1 MKKGFTLVELLAV
14 IVLLGILAAITYP
27 IVGDIISRA
36 NEQAY
41 SDNVDTIRRA
51 ASDWVL
57 SNSRLLPKNENES
70 IIVYLGELK
79 LNSDLD
85 KNIKNP
91 KTGNLLSNNTSV
103 VITKIGQ
110 KYNFEV
116 NIVDVDTT
124 ENDNAPL
131 IVIEGDIIDYVEV
144 NQDGIDYNIPS
155 VLKVMTSNG
164 SIITGGHISTQILQD
179 DEEVSSVDTSKLG
192 TYRIIYSVTYE
203 GVTGNYDKLV
213 IVRDTTRPELNVG
226 ENISCTLDSIPE
238 NLLEGVTVTDNS
250 GETITPEV
258 RSELQSLKGT
268 YDVYYTATDSSGNS
282 ITKKKR
288 VSIN

>member
-144 NQDGIDYNIPS
+144 NQDGIAYNIPS